1 MVSFSYSKP
10 TFFYFIIICINL
22 KNIYSITNDIL
33 KTIDGNINENTI
45 ELDIKKIITEY
56 DQFNEK
62 YENLVQEQN
71 KNKNKEDYDRFAYKK
86 EYKKLFDECEI
97 FYEYF
102 YRQRKRLSDYI
113 NKPTGKV
120 PEQAI
125 HAYNT
130 IAEYVLESNN
140 LIKELGEKSFIDNPE
155 L

>member
-1 MVSFSYSKP
+1 MDSFSYSKLI
-10 TFFYFIIICINL
+10 FFYLIIICINI

-33 KTIDGNINENTI
+33 KTIEGNINENTI

-56 DQFNEK
+56 EQFNEK
-62 YENLVQEQN
+62 YENLVREQD
-71 KNKNKEDYDRFAYKK
+71 KNKNKEDYDRFVYKK
-86 EYKKLFDECEI
+86 EYKKLFDVCEI

-102 YRQRKRLSDYI
+102 YRQRKRLSDFI

-120 PEQAI
+120 PEQVI

-130 IAEYVLESNN
+130 IAEYVLESNS